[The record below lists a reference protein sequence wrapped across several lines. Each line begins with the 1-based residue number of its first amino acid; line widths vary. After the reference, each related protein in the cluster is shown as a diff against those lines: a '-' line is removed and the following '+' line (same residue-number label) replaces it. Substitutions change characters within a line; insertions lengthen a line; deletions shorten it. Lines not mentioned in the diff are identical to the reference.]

1 MKHLEDEL
9 LALRDEVLNM
19 WDLVYSQLEKAKS
32 ALLENNKELAYE
44 VISREKRVNAFEL
57 MIDSDCENHIALYSP
72 VAIDLRLVLSLLKIN
87 SMLERIGDFAEGIAR
102 FAIDTNNPRYENLIK
117 DIQVEKLFDAVL
129 GMLQDARI
137 ALENEDTKDAVRLFS
152 QDDMVDDLY
161 KQSLI
166 KIAEFIK
173 ENPDCAL
180 DCIYLAI
187 LDRKLERIGD
197 YCNNIVEEIVF
208 YIDAK
213 VMKHCGLKK

>member
-57 MIDSDCENHIALYSP
+57 MIDSDCENYIALYSP

-129 GMLQDARI
+129 EMLQDART
-137 ALENEDTKDAVRLFS
+137 ALENEDTKDAGRLFS
-152 QDDMVDDLY
+152 QDDMVDDL
-161 KQSLI
+161 
-166 KIAEFIK
+166 
-173 ENPDCAL
+173 
-180 DCIYLAI
+180 
-187 LDRKLERIGD
+187 
-197 YCNNIVEEIVF
+197 
-208 YIDAK
+208 
-213 VMKHCGLKK
+213 

>member
-57 MIDSDCENHIALYSP
+57 MIDSDCENYIALYSP

-129 GMLQDARI
+129 EMLQDART
-137 ALENEDTKDAVRLFS
+137 ALENEDTKDAGRLFS

-161 KQSLI
+161 KQSLV

>member
-57 MIDSDCENHIALYSP
+57 MIDSDCENYIALYSP